1 MGIFRGK
8 LDQLKHITNNAQTF
22 DILTLAEIWLNEN
35 IHDEEVHIPGFR
47 SFWRIKWE
55 ESAVVLP
62 FSTGKVWYVPYM

>member
-47 SFWRIKWE
+47 SF
-55 ESAVVLP
+55 
-62 FSTGKVWYVPYM
+62 